1 MRNLQWFNNGLII
14 LLNFG
19 LRYIIIALV
28 KLRGNKTRSEETSSI
43 MFWILIVQFLNMG
56 PFLLLINSD
65 LSEIGIPLIG
75 KLITDGKHGDFTQ
88 KWYLDIGPII
98 V

>member
-75 KLITDGKHGDFTQ
+75 KLITDGKHGDFT
-88 KWYLDIGPII
+88 
-98 V
+98 